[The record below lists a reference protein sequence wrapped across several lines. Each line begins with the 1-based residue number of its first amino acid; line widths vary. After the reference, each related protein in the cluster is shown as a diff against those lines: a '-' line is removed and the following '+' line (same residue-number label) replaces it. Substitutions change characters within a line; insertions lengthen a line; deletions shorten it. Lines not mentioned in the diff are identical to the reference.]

1 MVDSVKQTAGQ
12 KLNYDVHPSLLED
25 RDLTFLLNGDVSD
38 NEGNNWFV
46 VNQLGNELCYE
57 FPEDYEF
64 KGSVKLGRY
73 EHFLAFKTA
82 DSYELGILNSLECSY
97 YMWAND
103 PCLNLEYFIRGV
115 YKYNNKNNDRRVYI
129 VDGENPNRYFDI
141 DKEYPKKYEGS
152 KCENCEIEYLSDFDC
167 EAIKINKS
175 YIKPC
180 INLTKTEEGKLL
192 SGVYQVGIAYAI
204 DNVVLTDFTF
214 SRAIKVFSESANIG
228 LSVEIGCQDVPFNQ
242 FALVLVSNTRENSLV
257 TYNFGFFPTSN
268 TKFTIDSIDNTTIFS
283 TQQALQ
289 KRVVFDS
296 SKHIVTNGEILML
309 GGHANQERLNYQ
321 PQVLEI
327 ETEWVEVTIDKELA
341 PFYPSLMRDE
351 VYSFSLEWF
360 GSKGNSRGIFPIV
373 GRQST
378 SGDVVEYTGDDYATN
393 DIYELEDCV
402 PATLKRW
409 QIENT
414 ATLEIDNEQSCQ
426 DCSGTVIN
434 KSGKMGYW
442 ESAEFTYPNDPDVWG
457 DLACQPIRHH
467 RMPSHDLTHIHNNFT
482 EAQTASGE
490 CEEICFTIAIQGE
503 FETTYEEY
511 CQDYCSSG
519 ETYIEEDSCVNILA
533 VRFKNIPY
541 PLLPNNSPDP
551 DISGYRILV
560 GDRKGNKSILHKGLI
575 FNLGQDTSTP
585 ETTIYYPNYP
595 YNDLHPDVF
604 LSTQQTLNNSNGDLG
619 ADADWTP
626 PQLYSR
632 KDFTYHSPDIHFREI
647 QREFGTELK
656 VYGEEVG
663 WIEGKFDNVYLHPK
677 TRLGVEFLPGDDY
690 ALLRTYNNHAG
701 QMNSVCNYSKFVP
714 WTLDLASRFK
724 INTSQYLL
732 PINQI
737 TSNNKKINNYLRE
750 SSYYLEID
758 RVLSD
763 PTNLD
768 TSRVLASEVSLDG
781 YSYSLPRYNYFNT
794 VNRYAGDDLN
804 IQGSSYYTAVKVKQP
819 NQYGSIDSIS
829 YRPVGCFQQVSS
841 GDVTSDS
848 DVIFAGDVFIS
859 KHTLLRKMPLFTEWL
874 EDVPIDY
881 VEYNYREVRNA
892 WYPRFWIDMA
902 PLDNDGFQYN
912 LDNALLTY
920 EDGAG
925 ENAKGLFYVFVTGV
939 LNFWCESEF
948 IGDYRERDF
957 TPNGSFYPKIDYR
970 DIAKTDKIRY
980 DNKFLYNFSL
990 LSNEIER
997 VYGNSDPTDSDN
1009 DFTVSYSLKDD
1020 PQSTDDKWLQF
1031 LPLNYTVLPRIF
1043 GEFTGMHYTDDYS
1056 IFFAFENNI
1065 LYSQLNYTLNT
1076 NEGNSLLL
1084 TQGDIFTNRLRR
1096 LSNEQTGYVGCVD
1109 PLSFCNTRYGTF
1121 FFDRYRRKLFQWNG
1135 SLKDVTGNM
1144 QSWLQHF
1151 TTNESVGYE
1160 DNTIV
1165 IIFDNYTENLY
1176 IRGASD
1182 RDVWCLSYK
1191 PKLESWISFHSFTPR
1206 FFLVDSN
1213 TYLSANETGI
1223 WKHNKE
1229 FLYQSYYGEQVPFD
1243 VGLVINNKYKN
1254 QEFQNV
1260 EVFAEF
1266 YTQSVYGSP
1275 IYKTDKFFDKIFA
1288 YNNNGSTGL
1297 LDTYLKNLNNPA
1309 HSLIQ
1314 NSESNPVV
1322 AEVTRVQDSVFRI
1335 NKFENL
1341 RTNHNS
1347 TPLLLL
1353 SDNGMDYTPQSTL
1366 NTIPP
1371 HQRSDI
1377 KGKWIKFHL
1386 RSEDNTDHKILLQL
1400 IVPNQDQ
1407 INV

>member
-25 RDLTFLLNGDVSD
+25 RDLTFLLNGDVFD

-73 EHFLAFKTA
+73 EHFVAFKTP
-82 DSYELGILNSLECSY
+82 DSYELGILNSLDCSY
-97 YMWAND
+97 SLWAND
-103 PCLNLEYFIRGV
+103 PCLNLEWYIRGV

-141 DKEYPKKYEGS
+141 DKEYPKRPLS
-152 KCENCEIEYLSDFDC
+152 SRCENCDVEYSTDFDC
-167 EAIKINKS
+167 EAVKINKS

-180 INLTKTEEGKLL
+180 LNLTKTEEGKLL
-192 SGVYQVGIAYAI
+192 SGVYQIGIAYAI

-214 SRAIKVFSESANIG
+214 SSAIKVFSESSNIG
-228 LSVEIGCQDVPFNQ
+228 LKVEIGCQDVPFTQ
-242 FALVLVSNTRENSLV
+242 YALVLVTNTRENSLV
-257 TYNFGFFPTSN
+257 TYNLGFFPVSN
-268 TKFTIDSIDNTTIFS
+268 DKFTIDSIDNATIFS

-289 KRVVFDS
+289 KKVAFDS

-309 GGHANQERLNYQ
+309 GRHANLEKLNYQ
-321 PQVLEI
+321 PQALEI
-327 ETEWVEVTIDKELA
+327 ETEWVEVLIDKELA

-351 VYSFSLEWF
+351 VYSFSLEWV
-360 GSKGNSRGIFPIV
+360 GLKGNSRGIFSIV

-378 SGDVVEYTGDDYATN
+378 SGDVIEYTGDDYNTT

-402 PATLKRW
+402 PATLKYW

-414 ATLEIDNEQSCQ
+414 ATIEVDNEYECQ
-426 DCSGTVIN
+426 NCSGEVIN

-442 ESAEFTYPNDPDVWG
+442 ESQEFTYPNDPDIWG

-467 RMPSHDLTHIHNNFT
+467 RMPSHDLTHIHNNFSEEFQDVT
-482 EAQTASGE
+482 CIDINFPGFPEIEFCTSGE
-490 CEEICFTIAIQGE
+490 SYVKES
-503 FETTYEEY
+503 
-511 CQDYCSSG
+511 D
-519 ETYIEEDSCVNILA
+519 CVNVLG

-541 PLLPNNSPDP
+541 PLLPDMTPDP

-560 GDRKGNKSILHKGLI
+560 GDRKGNKSVLHKGLV
-575 FNLGQDTSTP
+575 FNMTQDFSTP

-595 YNDLHPDVF
+595 FNDLHPDVF
-604 LSTQQTLNNSNGDLG
+604 LSTRPTAINADGSEGY
-619 ADADWTP
+619 DADWIP
-626 PQLYSR
+626 PQSFSR

-647 QREFGTELK
+647 QREFGTEMK
-656 VYGEEVG
+656 VYGESRG
-663 WIEGKFDNVYLHPK
+663 WIEGKFDHVYLHPL
-677 TRLGVEFLPGDDY
+677 TRLGTELLPFDDI
-690 ALLRTYNNHAG
+690 ALLANYRNHAA
-701 QMNSVCNYSKFVP
+701 QMNSVCNYSSFLP
-714 WTLDLASRFK
+714 WSLPLASRFK
-724 INTSQYLL
+724 INSSQYLL

-737 TSNNKKINNYLRE
+737 ASNNKKINNNLRE
-750 SSYYLEID
+750 SSYYVEID
-758 RVLSD
+758 RLLSD
-763 PTNLD
+763 TVSLD
-768 TSRVLASEVSLDG
+768 TSRVLASEVSSDG
-781 YSYSLPRYNYFNT
+781 YSKDFPAFNYFNT
-794 VNRYAGDDLN
+794 VDRYAGNDLN
-804 IQGSSYYTAVKVKQP
+804 VQGVSYYVGIKVKQP

-829 YRPVGCFQQVSS
+829 YRPVGCFKQ
-841 GDVTSDS
+841 VTSGEVSFDS
-848 DVIFAGDVFIS
+848 DVIYAGDVFIS
-859 KHTLLRKMPLFTEWL
+859 KHTLLRKMPICQQWL
-874 EDVPIDY
+874 EDVPIDTQFD
-881 VEYNYREVRNA
+881 YRENRNL
-892 WYPRFWIDMA
+892 WYPRFWIDTEFVKES
-902 PLDNDGFQYN
+902 GWHYN
-912 LDNALLTY
+912 LDNVFLPY
-920 EDGAG
+920 VDGVGSDAQ
-925 ENAKGLFYVFVTGV
+925 GLFYVFVTGV
-939 LNFWCESEF
+939 INFWCESEF

-970 DIAKTDKIRY
+970 DISKTDKIRF

-990 LSNEIER
+990 LSNEVER

-1009 DFTVSYSLKDD
+1009 DFIVSYSLKDD
-1020 PQSTDDKWLQF
+1020 PQSTDDRWLQF
-1031 LPLNYTVLPRIF
+1031 LPLNYAVLPRVF

-1065 LYSQLNYTLNT
+1065 LYSQLNYSLNT
-1076 NEGNSLLL
+1076 TEGNSLLL

-1121 FFDRYRRKLFQWNG
+1121 FFDRYRRKMFQWNG
-1135 SLKDVTGNM
+1135 SLKDITGTM
-1144 QSWLQHF
+1144 QSWLQHY
-1151 TTNESVGYE
+1151 TGNQGSEYE

-1176 IRGASD
+1176 IRGYSE
-1182 RDVWCLSYK
+1182 REPWCLSYK

-1206 FFLVDSN
+1206 FFLVDPN
-1213 TYLSANETGI
+1213 TYLTVNEFGI

-1229 FLYQSYYGEQVPFD
+1229 FTYQTYYDEQVPFD
-1243 VGLVINNKYKN
+1243 VGMVINNKYKN
-1254 QEFQNV
+1254 LELQNI
-1260 EVFAEF
+1260 EVFSEF
-1266 YTQSVYGSP
+1266 YTQEVYGSP
-1275 IYKTDKFFDKIFA
+1275 VYKTNKFFDKIFA

-1297 LDTYLKNLNNPA
+1297 LDVYLKNLNNPN

-1314 NSESNPVV
+1314 NTESNPVV

-1341 RTNHNS
+1341 RINHNS
-1347 TPLLLL
+1347 NPLILL
-1353 SDNGMDYTPQSTL
+1353 SDNGMDYTPQSTS
-1366 NTIPP
+1366 NSIPP

-1377 KGKWIKFHL
+1377 KGKWVKLHL
-1386 RSEDNTDHKILLQL
+1386 RSETNTDHKILLQL
-1400 IVPNQDQ
+1400 IVPNQDL